1 MGQGTNSF
9 GIDISSSV
17 NNSEELTDL
26 IFGGASPI
34 ANPSDITKIDDEDPE
49 EKPQTKEPVI
59 ELSADDVLNG
69 LEDEEDTSKTSKKPE
84 EKQKEETP
92 AKEDESS
99 DDVFSTLSKNL
110 VDLGIF
116 TQEEDEELPKTAEE
130 FKDKWIAER
139 QNQVNSDIYNF
150 LMSKHGEE
158 GYKIFN
164 DIFVNGV
171 DPREYLAKY
180 VEVSSFKEMDLSSE
194 PNQEKVVR
202 ESLRRQGLKE
212 DLIDKKL
219 QKMKDY
225 GDLEEEASIAHE
237 LLVAQEERDL
247 EEMAREKAEEEHFKK
262 TQKAQY
268 QANLQKILSEKL
280 KTKEFDGIPVTDKV
294 VREIYDYLDTE
305 KWQLKNGDKLT
316 DFDKE
321 LLDLRKPENLELR
334 IKLALLLK
342 NKLDLSKLKTSL
354 LSKETSKIFT
364 DLTIKEKINKRT
376 QTTPVSN
383 DFFSGLR

>member
-34 ANPSDITKIDDEDPE
+34 ANPSDIKKIDDEDPE
-49 EKPQTKEPVI
+49 EQPQTKEPVI
-59 ELSADDVLNG
+59 ELSADDVLDG
-69 LEDEEDTSKTSKKPE
+69 LEDEEDTSKTTKKPE

-247 EEMAREKAEEEHFKK
+247 EEMAKEKAEEEHFKK

-294 VREIYDYLDTE
+294 VREVYDYLDTE

>member
-17 NNSEELTDL
+17 NNSEALTDL

-34 ANPSDITKIDDEDPE
+34 ANPSDIKKIDDEDSE
-49 EKPQTKEPVI
+49 EQPQTKEPVI
-59 ELSADDVLNG
+59 ELSADDVLDG
-69 LEDEEDTSKTSKKPE
+69 LEDEEDTSKTTKKPE

-116 TQEEDEELPKTAEE
+116 TQEEDEDLPTTAEE

-247 EEMAREKAEEEHFKK
+247 EEMAKEKAEEEHFKK

-268 QANLQKILSEKL
+268 QAGLQKLLTEKL

-294 VREIYDYLDTE
+294 VREVYDYLDTE
-305 KWQLKNGDKLT
+305 KWQLKNGDRLT

-321 LLDLRKPENLELR
+321 LLDLRKPENLELK

>member
-1 MGQGTNSF
+1 MGQGTNNF

-26 IFGGASPI
+26 IFGGSNPV
-34 ANPSDITKIDDEDPE
+34 ANPTDIQRIEDDEQKE
-49 EKPQTKEPVI
+49 ENKPDTKLP
-59 ELSADDVLNG
+59 ELSADEILEG
-69 LEDEEDTSKTSKKPE
+69 LEEETPSDKNTKKPE
-84 EKQKEETP
+84 AKKEETP
-92 AKEDESS
+92 EDVVPEET

-116 TQEEDEELPKTAEE
+116 SQGEDEELPKTAEE
-130 FKDKWIAER
+130 FKDKWLSER
-139 QNQVNSDIYNF
+139 QNQVNNDIYNF
-150 LMSKHGEE
+150 LISKHGEE
-158 GYKIFN
+158 GYKIFS

-171 DPREYLAKY
+171 DPREYLSKY
-180 VEVSSFKEMDLSSE
+180 VEVSSFKNMDISIE
-194 PNQEKVVR
+194 TNQEKVVR

-212 DLIDKKL
+212 DIIDKKL

-237 LLVAQEERDL
+237 LLVNQEEQDL
-247 EEMAREKAEEEHFKK
+247 EEMAASKAEEEQFKK
-262 TQKAQY
+262 NQKAQY
-268 QANLQKILSEKL
+268 QNTLQKVLTEKL
-280 KTKEFDGIPVTDKV
+280 KSKDFDGIPVTDKV

-321 LLDLRKPENLELR
+321 LLDLRKPENIELKL
-334 IKLALLLK
+334 KLALLLK
-342 NKLDLSKLKTSL
+342 NKLDLSKIKTSL
-354 LSKETSKIFT
+354 LSKENNKLFT

-376 QTTPVSN
+376 QTAPISN